1 MNKLK
6 KFIKALYDSISTIF
20 RFSLNLKIVA
30 LIYFCQVN
38 STCLEI
44 NESKNSKY
52 SLCKIILLIIIL
64 QFSTLINSKEDI
76 VENNSLI
83 NTNTL
88 AC

>member
-20 RFSLNLKIVA
+20 RFSLNLKIVP

-44 NESKNSKY
+44 NESKNLKY
-52 SLCKIILLIIIL
+52 FAVQNYSIYYNITIQYHLLIPKRTSLKTFHLSIQIL
-64 QFSTLINSKEDI
+64 
-76 VENNSLI
+76 
-83 NTNTL
+83 
-88 AC
+88 

>member
-6 KFIKALYDSISTIF
+6 KFIKALYDSISMIF
-20 RFSLNLKIVA
+20 RFSLNLKIVP

-64 QFSTLINSKEDI
+64 QFST
-76 VENNSLI
+76 
-83 NTNTL
+83 TY
-88 AC
+88 